1 MDGKVKDADIVVV
14 GSGIAGLS
22 AAATALQH
30 GLSVTVLERAAADEY
45 GGNSRWTEAYL
56 RMKNESEVSDDFET
70 MFAENAGSNLDPN
83 ILAAVSGPYRDWP
96 AIVKSHGLPD
106 PELISTF
113 SAGAG
118 PTLAWLKEFGIRFDR
133 LPMYL
138 LTVSAPRIMPV
149 GGGLA
154 LIEALAAYAH
164 EHGATFLY
172 EHTAR
177 ELLVDEA
184 GRVIGVAGRDGD
196 GSRFTAR
203 GKGVVLASGGFEG
216 NPEMLA
222 QYIGRGAEYT
232 RPVARGGYYNKGEGI
247 RMALA
252 LGAAPAGD
260 YGSYHAE
267 PVDPRSRQPEAIIM
281 NYPYGILVNAEGRRF
296 VDEAPGPA
304 DNYYDPITKAIARQ
318 PGGIAYVLF
327 DARMDDVP
335 NWRRSIRTD
344 QPVLQA
350 PTLDGLARLIEVS
363 PDALHATVA
372 VYNAACGEGR
382 FIATEA
388 DGLSTRG
395 IMPPKSNWAR
405 PIDTPPY
412 SAYPIISANCFTY
425 GGLKVNSAAQ
435 VLDADGR
442 VIPGLYAAG
451 ETMGIYY
458 QTYTGAT
465 SVLRGAVFGRIAAR
479 THAGYVQ
486 AMAAA
491 AS

>member
-1 MDGKVKDADIVVV
+1 MNDSGNDADIVVV

-22 AAATALQH
+22 ATVTALQH
-30 GLSVTVLERAAADEY
+30 GLRVIVLERAPREEY

-70 MFAENAGSNLDPN
+70 MFAENAGCNLDPN
-83 ILAAVSGPYRDWP
+83 VLAAVSGPYRDWP
-96 AIVKSHGLPD
+96 PNVKAHGLPD

-113 SAGAG
+113 SASAG

-154 LIEALAAYAH
+154 LIEALSAH
-164 EHGATFLY
+164 AHANGAIFLY
-172 EHTAR
+172 EHTAQD
-177 ELLVDEA
+177 LLVDED
-184 GRVIGVAGRDGD
+184 GRIAGVAGRNAHGL
-196 GSRFTAR
+196 RFTAR

-222 QYIGRGAEYT
+222 GYIGRGAEFI
-232 RPVARGGYYNKGEGI
+232 RPVAPGGYYNKGEGI

-252 LGAAPAGD
+252 RGAAPAGD

-267 PVDPRSRQPEAIIM
+267 PVDPRSRQPEAIVM

-304 DNYYDPITKAIARQ
+304 DNHYDPITKTIAHQ
-318 PGGIAYVLF
+318 PRGIAHVVF
-327 DARMDDVP
+327 DQRINDVP
-335 NWRRSIRTD
+335 NWRRSIRSD

-350 PTLDGLARLIEVS
+350 DTLEALARLIDVPPET
-363 PDALHATVA
+363 LQATVA
-372 VYNAACGEGR
+372 GYNAACREGQ
-382 FIATEA
+382 FKAAEV
-388 DGLSTRG
+388 DGLSTQGLVPR
-395 IMPPKSNWAR
+395 KSNWAR
-405 PIDTPPY
+405 PIDMPPY

-425 GGLKVNSAAQ
+425 GGLKVNSSAQ
-435 VLDADGR
+435 VLDMDGR
-442 VIPGLYAAG
+442 IIAGLYAAG
-451 ETMGIYY
+451 ETLGIYY

-465 SVLRGAVFGRIAAR
+465 SVLRGAVFGRIAAT
-479 THAGYVQ
+479 THARYV
-486 AMAAA
+486 
-491 AS
+491 ASAR